1 MRSLRPRT
9 ILGRAVLFL
18 GGLSVLL
25 DGLRWIAG
33 SASGSKLSGWAAFVT
48 GVFAFCAWL
57 LAFGWARRTLHPK
70 TKLGRITLW
79 FGGLSV
85 LLIALRIGSSQGS
98 TLSGWATFATIVFTL
113 GAFWLSFRWAWR
125 HLLWRLRY
133 RLIVTYIFIGV
144 IPVVLLLVMAGVGGY
159 LFAGQFATYIVIS
172 NMQSALQHLDAA
184 NAGLAKQFS
193 ALERSGKLNEQ
204 IAGELIAVSD
214 ENFPQRTVTVWRGE
228 KGLVFPTASARAGPP
243 GPPRTRED
251 FAGLPSTNQSSVAQ
265 ASSSPARAGP
275 ARPSKMPETREGSA
289 EPPSTNRSSVALAS
303 SLKPPDTTK
312 GNFGGFV
319 LDGDSLHLRAV
330 KHDDAGGSRI
340 TVLSDVR
347 VTPELLQS
355 AASLLGSVTLLLP
368 DSNSDVQIPPPADV
382 NPIVR
387 EHVVAGGVPPSSNRL
402 DRTILYY
409 TLFSTVDWKTG
420 ESQDSAIEVV
430 TRPSMLYS
438 ALFAT
443 LGNKATILRYTLLG
457 IAIFFGLIELAA
469 LFIGVRLSRGMTLSV
484 AELYSATEH
493 VESGDLTHRIPIR
506 GSDQM
511 SVLEQ
516 SFNSMTESLAKLL
529 TEQKE
534 KQRLENELAIGHEV
548 QDSLFPHKFTGL
560 ASLEV
565 YGVCRPAR
573 SVSGDYYDFI
583 PLGPDRVVL
592 AVGDISGKGISAAL
606 LMATVHAFVRAYSLE
621 PGDPAMYYRGD
632 GATQSQL
639 DPGMLMATLNYQ
651 LFRSTPPEK
660 YATMFLAC
668 YDAAARELKYCNAGH
683 LSPMMLRGD
692 DTLSRLETSG
702 TVVGLF
708 DHADYGES
716 SIAMHPGDIFVAFS
730 DGVTEPENQ
739 GVEFGEER
747 LIELV
752 RKHRG
757 QPLSSIGDAITGSV
771 ADWIGGVEQPDDVT
785 VVLARAL

>member
-9 ILGRAVLFL
+9 ILGRAALFS
-18 GGLSVLL
+18 GGLAILL
-25 DGLRWIAG
+25 NALRWIAMRWIAMRWIAG
-33 SASGSKLSGWAAFVT
+33 SAPGSKLSGGAAFVT

-57 LAFGWARRTLHPK
+57 LAFGWARLTLHPK
-70 TKLGRITLW
+70 TKLGRATLW

-85 LLIALRIGSSQGS
+85 LLIALRTGGSQGS
-98 TLSGWATFATIVFTL
+98 TLSGWATFATVVFML
-113 GAFWLSFRWAWR
+113 GAFWLTFRWAWR

-144 IPVVLLLVMAGVGGY
+144 IPIVLLLVMAGVGGY

-172 NMQSALQHLDAA
+172 NMQSALHHLDAA

-228 KGLVFPTASARAGPP
+228 KGLVFSAAPARVGPAGPP
-243 GPPRTRED
+243 EPPRTRD
-251 FAGLPSTNQSSVAQ
+251 D
-265 ASSSPARAGP
+265 
-275 ARPSKMPETREGSA
+275 SA
-289 EPPSTNRSSVALAS
+289 EPPSTHQSSVARAS
-303 SLKPPDTTK
+303 SLKPPDATK
-312 GNFGGFV
+312 GNFDGFV

-330 KHDDAGGSRI
+330 NRDDAGGSRI
-340 TVLSDVR
+340 TVLSDVP
-347 VTPELLQS
+347 VTPELLQP
-355 AASLLGSVTLLLP
+355 AASLLGSVTLILP
-368 DSNSDVQIPPPADV
+368 DSDSGVQIPPPA
-382 NPIVR
+382 NASSTAR
-387 EHVVAGGVPPSSNRL
+387 GNVVAGAGAVPPPANRL

-409 TLFSTVDWKTG
+409 TIFNTVDWKTG
-420 ESQDSAIEVV
+420 ESEDSAIEVV

-443 LGNKATILRYTLLG
+443 LGNKAKLLRYTLLG

-484 AELYSATEH
+484 AELYRATEH
-493 VESGDLTHRIPIR
+493 VERGDLTHRIRIR

-583 PLGPDRVVL
+583 PLGPDRVVV

-651 LFRSTPPEK
+651 LFRSTPAEK

-668 YDAAARELKYCNAGH
+668 YDAAARQLKYCNAGH
-683 LSPMMLRGD
+683 LPPMMLRRD
-692 DTLSRLETSG
+692 DTVCRLETSG

-757 QPLSSIGDAITGSV
+757 QPLSRIGDAITGSV
-771 ADWIGGVEQPDDVT
+771 ADWIGGAEQPDDVT